1 MEKSFNS
8 QTAKSLD
15 THILCRDLFK
25 IYKIKD
31 IEVVALRGLDL
42 NVEAGEMI
50 GIVGPS
56 GSGKTTLLN
65 VLAGFEVPSAG
76 NVSVSGY
83 DLLNFSREKL
93 LEYRRNSVGFLW
105 QQTSRNLFPFLTAD
119 ENVELPLILVN
130 KPRNERLTRVEELLE
145 SVGLAN
151 RRTHRPD
158 ALSGGEQQRLSIA
171 VALANNPPLLLA
183 DEPTGELDSK
193 TSKDIMN
200 VFHYVNEQYGTTI
213 CIVTHDDGIANEVH
227 RVVSIRDGRTST
239 EIMRSPTFKDPKTNE
254 RGKMEEYSVVDSS
267 GRLQIPHKYLDEL
280 NIQARAKVNLD
291 SDHVSIWPEGK
302 DSDNE
307 K

>member
-1 MEKSFNS
+1 MGKNVNS
-8 QTAKSLD
+8 PTMKPHD

-42 NVEAGEMI
+42 NVEVGEMI

-76 NVSVSGY
+76 EVSVSGY
-83 DLLNFSREKL
+83 DLLNFSRDKL

-130 KPRNERLTRVEELLE
+130 KPRSERVKRVAELLE
-145 SVGLAN
+145 AVGLTD

-200 VFHYVNEQYGTTI
+200 VFHRVNEQYGTTV
-213 CIVTHDDGIANEVH
+213 CIVTHYDGIVNEVH

-239 EIMRSPTFKDPKTNE
+239 ETVRSPTFKNPKTNE
-254 RGKMEEYSVVDSS
+254 RGEMEEYSVVDSS

-280 NIQARAKVNLD
+280 NIRARAKVNLD
-291 SDHVSIWPEGK
+291 SDHVSIWPEDK
-302 DSDNE
+302 DDGSEN
-307 K
+307 